1 MDPNTGHRVHL
12 HNTALGKAILAH
24 YPRERLE
31 AILDRHGMPQTSE
44 ETIIDRGGLFEEL
57 ADRALELAAK
67 LAKGAPL
74 AQKAVKNAMLVGQN
88 DLEAGLQTESDA
100 FGLLWTTQDTI
111 EGIDAFHD
119 GRTPEFEGK

>member
-1 MDPNTGHRVHL
+1 MQEYGFVNEVVD
-12 HNTALGKAILAH
+12 
-24 YPRERLE
+24 
-31 AILDRHGMPQTSE
+31 D
-44 ETIIDRGGLFEEL
+44 EEL